1 MGGIMS
7 LILQGSTSG
16 SVTLQEPAIAGTT
29 VLTLPAVSGTV
40 LTTGS
45 SGQSIPKAA
54 LPTGSVLQVVSVTKT
69 DAFTSSATGT
79 FTDITGMSASITPT
93 SSSSK
98 ILVLASATCSGQASV
113 SGSIIR
119 LIRGSTA
126 IDVGDAAGSRS
137 PATTNAYQLDS
148 GQSECI
154 SINFLDSPAT
164 TSSTTY
170 KLQFRIEGGTFYFN
184 RSQSDGDNGGV
195 GRFASTIT
203 LMEIAA

>member
-1 MGGIMS
+1 
-7 LILQGSTSG
+7 
-16 SVTLQEPAIAGTT
+16 
-29 VLTLPAVSGTV
+29 
-40 LTTGS
+40 
-45 SGQSIPKAA
+45 
-54 LPTGSVLQVVSVTKT
+54 VLQVVSVTKT
-69 DAFTSSATGT
+69 DAFTSSTTGA

-98 ILVLASATCSGQASV
+98 ILVLASATCSGQANV

-164 TSSTTY
+164 TSSVSY
-170 KLQFRIEGGTFYFN
+170 QPYIKADSGGTTAY
-184 RSQSDGDNGGV
+184 NGTGTAV
-195 GRFASTIT
+195 LT
-203 LMEIAA
+203 LLEIL